1 MSLNSLINRYESQC
15 LERNLPYL
23 CAQDLEFELIAS
35 RLGKKTKIPKTMTD
49 EEIVDNL
56 GWVRRFQ
63 VIWRR
68 CLDEERVIGRLCIE
82 ALKHG
87 YHFHFV
93 NDGEENH
100 PVEGHSIEEIIDYAT
115 AVDESAILFKGKTSG
130 KILSF
135 YLIFG
140 NSAEELIADHTDHP
154 DAELIWQAVQKRI
167 SA

>member
-1 MSLNSLINRYESQC
+1 
-15 LERNLPYL
+15 
-23 CAQDLEFELIAS
+23 
-35 RLGKKTKIPKTMTD
+35 
-49 EEIVDNL
+49 
-56 GWVRRFQ
+56 
-63 VIWRR
+63 
-68 CLDEERVIGRLCIE
+68 VIGRLCIE